1 MAQLVRLAAA
11 AMTEHYRQPTLL
23 ASRGT
28 HARKIWYVA
37 SGSVDLTL
45 TSAEGGVARLP
56 ITQGYWATWA
66 GCFGSQPLQ
75 FDFWSS
81 RAATLVAFPRDI
93 VLDAF
98 AKRPEALL
106 QVIELLSENVTV
118 FNAWILSTTI
128 LSAEQRLAYLL
139 LVLSARARAAGSEA
153 LEVTQEQLGMLGI
166 GTRQRVSRLLGGLAK
181 RGLIRIENGRIDIVS
196 RQRLEEL
203 AF

>member
-1 MAQLVRLAAA
+1 MATKL
-11 AMTEHYRQPTLL
+11 
-23 ASRGT
+23 
-28 HARKIWYVA
+28 WYVA

-56 ITQGYWATWA
+56 ITPGYWATWA
-66 GCFGSQPLQ
+66 GCFGSEPLQ

-81 RAATLVAFPRDI
+81 RSATLIAFPRDE
-93 VLDAF
+93 VLQAF
-98 AKRPEALL
+98 SRAPAALL
-106 QVIELLSENVTV
+106 QVIEFLSENVTV

-139 LVLSARARAAGSEA
+139 LVLSARAKAAGSEA

-181 RGLIRIENGRIDIVS
+181 RGLIRLDNGRIVIVS
-196 RQRLEEL
+196 RTRLEEL
-203 AF
+203 AL